1 MSSITYKRATEYAD
15 PDSVISQA
23 VPWVMAASYPYYEWL
38 LGTPELA
45 QASVTRWMKRP
56 SSELYIRRVR
66 FVLIDSEIAG
76 GYLGMSGRE
85 LKKARMADAEALW
98 SESEPTGRAAL
109 LKRIASTS
117 NLFPPVSDDD
127 FYMSKF
133 GLNPVAR
140 GRGRAWRIA
149 KEALRDVFSQG
160 YSRLRL
166 DVRADNDVAIRIYQA
181 LGCELIHTA
190 QSADGQLKYQSMT
203 ITREAAE
210 NGRAE
215 LEVSNQVS

>member
-15 PDSVISQA
+15 PESVISQA
-23 VPWVMAASYPYYEWL
+23 VPWVMSASYPYYEWL
-38 LGTPELA
+38 LGSPELA
-45 QASVTRWMKRP
+45 LATVTRWMKRP
-56 SSELYIRRVR
+56 SSELFIRRVR
-66 FVLIDSEIAG
+66 FVLCDSEVVG
-76 GYLGMSGRE
+76 GYLGMAGHE

-98 SESEPTGRAAL
+98 SESEPSGRSTL
-109 LKRIASTS
+109 LQRIASTS

-133 GLNPVAR
+133 GLNPAAR

-160 YSRLRL
+160 YARLRL
-166 DVRADNDVAIRIYQA
+166 DVRADNEVAIRIYQA
-181 LGCELIHTA
+181 LGSELIHTA
-190 QSADGQLKYQSMT
+190 QSADGQLTYQSMI